1 MIINK
6 INNSYII
13 KLLKTDIDIYNPIEL
28 EKLTTKILKK
38 INRNNKL
45 KKLIILE
52 IYQDINYGIII
63 KLNDYHKF
71 ININNETE
79 VKINI
84 HPNSNFLYKIDYF
97 NINTK
102 NPNNINIYYYQN
114 NFYIEIKKSINK
126 KEYLNIIEQS
136 EIIYEEDEI
145 ITNGIKINI

>member
-38 INRNNKL
+38 INKNNKL
-45 KKLIILE
+45 KKLIVLE

-71 ININNETE
+71 ININNEIE

-114 NFYIEIKKSINK
+114 NFYIEIKKAINK